1 MMVVGCLCLLLLP
14 SRPGKS
20 GTMEQ
25 PGPAPEAGAAA
36 QEAPMPVAEDDLLF
50 NRKATVLRIVDGDT
64 FDARVQLGFGLS
76 VEPVGKFEL
85 GRFRMY
91 GINTPETHKRA
102 PGMTD
107 KEWEVEKAAGKKAA
121 ARLAVLMPV
130 GKEIF
135 LRSMKPDKYGRWLC
149 VAWATFADFGV
160 VEKSVNAQ
168 MLGEGLAKAN
178 SYGDEPLLKAK

>member
-1 MMVVGCLCLLLLP
+1 M
-14 SRPGKS
+14 
-20 GTMEQ
+20 T
-25 PGPAPEAGAAA
+25 EA
-36 QEAPMPVAEDDLLF
+36 DLLY
-50 NRKATVLRIVDGDT
+50 NVKATVIRVVDGDT
-64 FDARVQLGFGLS
+64 FDAHVFLPFGLS

-130 GKEIF
+130 GKPIF
-135 LRSMKPDKYGRWLC
+135 LRSMKPDKYGRWLSIC
-149 VAWATFADFGV
+149 WTSFKDFGI

-168 MLGEGLAKAN
+168 LLSEGLAKAN
-178 SYGDEPLLKAK
+178 SYGDEPLLKEK